1 MTQAPP
7 PTYGQQ
13 PGYGYNPPPQQ
24 SNGPAIASLILGILG
39 CVPLITGLLAV
50 ILGFVG
56 LRKTRDPNV
65 GGKGLAIVGLILGL
79 LSIFGWC
86 AFGGAMVAGWRAS
99 RPVRVT
105 AHQFIA
111 DVANGNT
118 QAAANESTLNSGEI
132 VLGTTQMQQYGQF
145 VDTTFTNFNYNVNNG
160 ISTAK
165 VTGIATFSKGPKA
178 CTVEMVKQ
186 AGTYK
191 VTAYTLQ

>member
-1 MTQAPP
+1 M
-7 PTYGQQ
+7 YGQQ
-13 PGYGYNPPPQQ
+13 PGYGFNPPPQQ

-39 CVPLITGLLAV
+39 CVPLITGVLAV

-99 RPVRVT
+99 RPVRVA

-118 QAAANESTLNSGEI
+118 QAAANESTLSSGEI